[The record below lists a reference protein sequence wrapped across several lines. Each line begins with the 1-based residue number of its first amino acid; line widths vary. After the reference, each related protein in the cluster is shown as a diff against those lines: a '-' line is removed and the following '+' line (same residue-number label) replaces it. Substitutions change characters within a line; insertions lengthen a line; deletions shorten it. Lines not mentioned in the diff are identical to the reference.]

1 MRDILINQLHQ
12 YIQANNPDVLL
23 LLEDENRVTAYLQ
36 SKVITVEEVINT
48 LQAEG
53 KPPYIIE
60 EVCMEALTKDLR
72 PSRFNYITAILE
84 EEFETVYQQLLQTG
98 TLPYEVIN
106 LIDSCTPVFETLG
119 FTEDKTEDANLRYAI
134 MGTIADYLLTTKM

>member
-1 MRDILINQLHQ
+1 
-12 YIQANNPDVLL
+12 
-23 LLEDENRVTAYLQ
+23 
-36 SKVITVEEVINT
+36 
-48 LQAEG
+48 
-53 KPPYIIE
+53 
-60 EVCMEALTKDLR
+60 MEALTKDLR